1 MEIYGKDLPELFTN
15 ACFALFDNIL
25 DLSSVQEK
33 AAKTLTVRSQNL
45 ADLFMDWLRE
55 LIFLFSTE
63 YFVVKRVEIV
73 ELKDN
78 IVTAHLFGEKF
89 DRSRH
94 RVKIEIKTP
103 TYHMYQIE
111 RLATGYKATVIFDV

>member
-1 MEIYGKDLPELFTN
+1 
-15 ACFALFDNIL
+15 
-25 DLSSVQEK
+25 
-33 AAKTLTVRSQNL
+33 
-45 ADLFMDWLRE
+45 LFMDWLRE